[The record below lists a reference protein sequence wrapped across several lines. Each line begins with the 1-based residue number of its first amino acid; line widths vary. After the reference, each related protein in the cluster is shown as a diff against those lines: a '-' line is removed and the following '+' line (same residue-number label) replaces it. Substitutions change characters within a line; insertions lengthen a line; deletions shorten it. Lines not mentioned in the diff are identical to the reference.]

1 MTFDLRAL
9 VRDVLRASE
18 QPNPDWLV
26 EAVLARVPEGEMAEA
41 LRQALPSII
50 REAAARERSAN
61 PIAPSS
67 SMPTKAPGSWKV
79 QAIREEWQRA
89 LRNRIHVGPGD
100 YKFLGDCTYD
110 DLLFAAAER
119 TAIADKNAAIAR
131 SYNALAAL
139 LTEHDAKT
147 VRDLPAEV
155 LAPAIGRAA

>member
-9 VRDVLRASE
+9 VRQMLRTSE

-26 EAVLARVPEGEMAEA
+26 EAVLARVTEADREEA

-50 REAAARERSAN
+50 REAAARERMAN
-61 PIAPSS
+61 PITPSAA
-67 SMPTKAPGSWKV
+67 MPTKARGSWKV

-110 DLLFAAAER
+110 DLLFAASER
-119 TAIADKNAAIAR
+119 MAIADKNAAIAR

-155 LAPAIGRAA
+155 LAPAIGCAA